1 MTWVHNRFESWFRAT
16 TTLVCRKKYHFLVLM
31 LGLTIAMVAQLPKTT
46 IDTRDEGFFYEDD
59 RAMVTYNDFRDRFGS
74 DDAFIVS
81 LRPKNGLDR
90 EFLYFLKQLHHELE
104 EKTPYLDEISSLV
117 NARLVRAEGDTLI
130 VEDLLSEIPRDDAG
144 IEKIMKLIDRYPMYD
159 KLLIS
164 EDRSL
169 VSIMIRARAIKELPE
184 IELFSGFDNNQVDTR
199 KDIDKYLS
207 NYESTEITEAIKEV
221 LGRYQRDDIEL
232 FLAGTPAVISE
243 LQASIVKD
251 LSTLV
256 PLAALLATIFL
267 TLLFRRVSGVLFPMI
282 VVIFSLLSTLGI
294 MAMAGLPI
302 TMLTQ
307 MLPSFLV
314 IVGVGDSVHI
324 MTIFYRIYRKTGDK
338 ESSIVEAIG
347 FAGLPVLMTS
357 LTTACGLMSFTLAD
371 VASVAQLGYI
381 APIGVML
388 ALLYTVILLP
398 ALICILPVKS
408 GVPIPEHKLPV
419 SDRIFSWIA
428 RITTQR
434 PFLVTGISTLLVV
447 LALAGAMS
455 VRFSHNTLSWFPYN
469 SEVRTS
475 SRLMDSVNGG
485 SLMLEVL
492 IDTGHDNGLLEPDTL
507 KRMAEA
513 SAEILEI
520 EVQGLRAAKAWSLAD
535 VVKETN
541 RALHED
547 RDEAYTIPDDRR
559 LVAQEMILF
568 EASGSDDLENFTDMS
583 YRVGRMSIMAPFLDA
598 IIYTEYN
605 NILRDY
611 LAEKFPGTTITLT
624 GKIPLFV
631 QLIKNVISSMA
642 KSYVFALV
650 VITILMI
657 FMVGRVWISLMS
669 MVANVVPIIGILG
682 LMGLN
687 GIPLDMSTMLIGSL
701 ILGLVVDD
709 TIHFLHHFRKA
720 HEQSGDI
727 ETAVRMTLYS
737 TGRALVITSMVLCAG
752 FFTYMMAYLESNFR
766 YGLLTGSAVI
776 FALAADFFLV
786 PALLTI
792 LYRLKS
798 RHGGSR

>member
-282 VVIFSLLSTLGI
+282 VVFFSLLSTLGI

-357 LTTACGLMSFTLAD
+357 LS
-371 VASVAQLGYI
+371 
-381 APIGVML
+381 
-388 ALLYTVILLP
+388 
-398 ALICILPVKS
+398 
-408 GVPIPEHKLPV
+408 
-419 SDRIFSWIA
+419 
-428 RITTQR
+428 
-434 PFLVTGISTLLVV
+434 
-447 LALAGAMS
+447 
-455 VRFSHNTLSWFPYN
+455 
-469 SEVRTS
+469 
-475 SRLMDSVNGG
+475 
-485 SLMLEVL
+485 
-492 IDTGHDNGLLEPDTL
+492 
-507 KRMAEA
+507 
-513 SAEILEI
+513 
-520 EVQGLRAAKAWSLAD
+520 
-535 VVKETN
+535 
-541 RALHED
+541 
-547 RDEAYTIPDDRR
+547 
-559 LVAQEMILF
+559 
-568 EASGSDDLENFTDMS
+568 
-583 YRVGRMSIMAPFLDA
+583 
-598 IIYTEYN
+598 
-605 NILRDY
+605 
-611 LAEKFPGTTITLT
+611 
-624 GKIPLFV
+624 
-631 QLIKNVISSMA
+631 
-642 KSYVFALV
+642 
-650 VITILMI
+650 TILGI
-657 FMVGRVWISLMS
+657 TPIALSLGAGS
-669 MVANVVPIIGILG
+669 ESR
-682 LMGLN
+682 
-687 GIPLDMSTMLIGSL
+687 IPMC
-701 ILGLVVDD
+701 
-709 TIHFLHHFRKA
+709 R
-720 HEQSGDI
+720 
-727 ETAVRMTLYS
+727 
-737 TGRALVITSMVLCAG
+737 
-752 FFTYMMAYLESNFR
+752 
-766 YGLLTGSAVI
+766 SA
-776 FALAADFFLV
+776 
-786 PALLTI
+786 
-792 LYRLKS
+792 S
-798 RHGGSR
+798 